1 MQISSLRQQ
10 LLSGLVIPAHPLAL
24 NSKRQL
30 DERYQRALSRYY
42 LAAGAGGLAVGVH
55 TTQFAIHDE
64 KVGLYKPVLELAA
77 EEISRSGM
85 TETVRVA
92 GIVGKTQQATKEA
105 SIARELGY
113 HCGLLSLSALQGS
126 SEAEILSHCRAV
138 ADVLPVFGFY
148 LQEGIGGIS
157 LSYSFWKKFVEIE
170 NVVAIKIAAFNR
182 YQTIDVV
189 RALAE
194 SGREDIAL
202 YTGNDDTIVTDLMT
216 SYEFSNASE
225 AKPLQFSGG
234 LLGHWAVW
242 TKSAVDL
249 LSEIKSIKREETIPS
264 RYLKIANQVTDM
276 NAVIFDAAN
285 GFHGCIPGILEV
297 LRRQGLV
304 PGCWC
309 LDEAETMSKGQAAE
323 IDRIC
328 AAYPHLIDDE
338 FVQAHRDEWLD

>member
-1 MQISSLRQQ
+1 MQTSSLRQQ

-24 NSKRQL
+24 NSNREL
-30 DERYQRALSRYY
+30 DEKHQRALSRYY

-64 KVGLYKPVLELAA
+64 KVGLYEPVLSLAA
-77 EEISRSGM
+77 EEITRSGQ
-85 TETVRVA
+85 TKTVRVA
-92 GIVGKTQQATKEA
+92 GIVGTTKQATHEA

-113 HCGLLSLSALQGS
+113 SCGLLSLSALRGS
-126 SEAEILSHCRAV
+126 SEEEIFSHCRAV

-157 LSYSFWKKFVEIE
+157 LPYSFWKKFVEIE

-216 SYEFSNASE
+216 SYEFSNTAD
-225 AKPLQFSGG
+225 AKPVKFSGG

-249 LSEIKSIKREETIPS
+249 LSEIKTIKNGETIPA
-264 RYLKIANQVTDM
+264 RYLSIANQVTDM

-285 GFHGCIPGILEV
+285 EFRGCIPGILEV

-328 AAYPHLIDDE
+328 AAYPHLIDDK
-338 FVQAHRDEWLD
+338 FVQAHRDEWLT